1 MIISKLLID
10 AEALGCFLLPRGEE
24 GLKTEVSCGNAF
36 SLPMGTV
43 NRLIDREKNIT
54 VAFD

>member
-10 AEALGCFLLPRGEE
+10 AEALGCFPLPRGEE

>member
-10 AEALGCFLLPRGEE
+10 TEALGCFLLPRGEE